1 MSSEATAKRRSVES
15 ELPFVV
21 STVNYCADVPR
32 ASAYVV
38 TPEKN
43 YRPLVATTVKIRD
56 ARPIREQLDL
66 ETYGF
71 ALFDHKSSVTH
82 LRSAEQIDGPY
93 HKEVGKLISDISG
106 ADFVLPYRKYMQ
118 LRLSQRAPG
127 ESGNEFTRPASF
139 VHMDFTQ
146 KSFRDFIRWVQEA
159 EGVTPGEYSR
169 VVFYQTWRALS
180 PPPQDYPLALTDGI
194 SVKPG
199 NYVVMDNYITADAT
213 GDNVVETRLGKADP
227 DDRWYYFHNMRPDEL
242 VVFKGN
248 DTRFGDTQSVLHT
261 GFDNTIAEP
270 DAIPRESLEAR
281 FFAFWK

>member
-1 MSSEATAKRRSVES
+1 MSSTAIARDKPTES
-15 ELPFVV
+15 ELPFVTATV
-21 STVNYCADVPR
+21 SYCADIPR
-32 ASAYVV
+32 AQAYVV

-43 YRPLVATTVKIRD
+43 YRPLIATTVKIRD

-66 ETYGF
+66 DQQGF
-71 ALFDHKSSVTH
+71 MLIDHKSSVTH
-82 LRSAEQIDGPY
+82 LRTPEEIDATY
-93 HKEVGKLISDISG
+93 HQEVGALIKQISG

-127 ESGNEFTRPASF
+127 EHGNEFTRPAGF

-146 KSFRDFIRWVQEA
+146 KSFQDFIRWVQET
-159 EGVTPGEYSR
+159 EGVSPGEYSR

-180 PPPQDYPLALTDGI
+180 PPPQDYPLAITDGR

-199 NYVVMDNYITADAT
+199 NYVIMDNYITSDMS

-227 DDRWYYFHNMRPDEL
+227 QDRWYYFSNMRIDEL
-242 VVFKGN
+242 LVFKGN
-248 DTRFGDTQSVLHT
+248 DTRFGDSQSVLHT
-261 GFDNTIAEP
+261 GFDNTAAEP
-270 DAIPRESLEAR
+270 NAVPRESLEAR

>member
-1 MSSEATAKRRSVES
+1 MSSEATAKRRSVGS

-38 TPEKN
+38 TPEKKF
-43 YRPLVATTVKIRD
+43 RPLVATTVKIRD

-82 LRSAEQIDGPY
+82 LRNAEQIDGPY

-180 PPPQDYPLALTDGI
+180 APPQDYPLALTDGM

-227 DDRWYYFHNMRPDEL
+227 DDRWYYFPNMRADEL

-270 DAIPRESLEAR
+270 NAIPRESLEAR